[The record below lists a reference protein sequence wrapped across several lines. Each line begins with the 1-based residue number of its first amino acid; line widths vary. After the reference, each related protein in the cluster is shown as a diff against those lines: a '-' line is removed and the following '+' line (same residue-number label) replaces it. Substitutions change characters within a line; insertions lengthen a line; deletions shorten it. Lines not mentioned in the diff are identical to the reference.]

1 MLGGLRRPPW
11 WAIALTLAAAAL
23 FVRLGIWQLHRA
35 DFKDDL
41 LQRYAA
47 AATAAPQSFASVA
60 LAPPAD
66 AFPRV
71 DVHGEYVADR
81 IYLLDNPKHDDL
93 GGVEVFVP
101 LRLAGS
107 SRLLLVDLGF
117 LPGNG
122 TDQTPQLPP
131 LPTGVQHLHGL
142 YLPPPPRGFEMGG
155 NALARQTT
163 WPKKSI
169 YLDPAQVSADLAA
182 PLYPRVLSLDADP
195 ASIYVRVHTLDF
207 GDMPPARHRAYAF
220 QWFSFAVAVIVIL
233 IVVNRDKRRKRRRPP
248 TDHVDDP

>member
-11 WAIALTLAAAAL
+11 WAIALTLAAAVL
-23 FVRLGIWQLHRA
+23 FVRLGFWQLHRA
-35 DFKDDL
+35 QFKDSL
-41 LQRYAA
+41 LARYAA
-47 AATAAPQSFASVA
+47 AATAAPVDFARVA
-60 LAPPAD
+60 DAPPAD

-71 DVHGEYVADR
+71 EVRGHYVADR
-81 IYLLDNPKHDDL
+81 EYLLDNPKHDDL
-93 GGVEVFVP
+93 GGVEAYVP
-101 LRLAGS
+101 LRITGS
-107 SRLLLVDLGF
+107 RRLLLVDLGF

-122 TDQTPQLPP
+122 TDQTPQLPS
-131 LPTGVQHLHGL
+131 LPTGEQRLHGL

-155 NALARQTT
+155 NALARETA

-169 YLDPAQVSADLAA
+169 YLDLHQVAADLGS

-220 QWFSFAVAVIVIL
+220 QWFSFAIAVIVIL
-233 IVVNRDKRRKRRRPP
+233 VMLNRDKRRKPRP
-248 TDHVDDP
+248 